1 MKTWEPFEAGRV
13 IADDEGKVLFNVQ
26 PGSVIGAPSEGGEL
40 ASLLITSNDIE
51 SSYELQDRVMAA
63 LRTQEL
69 ERAESRQIVPGPD
82 GRDYIEL
89 TRHSNGKKSVMEI
102 KWLDGKPK
110 EEEIE
115 LIKAKLIELANEF
128 SAK

>member
-26 PGSVIGAPSEGGEL
+26 PGSVIGAPPERGEL

-51 SSYELQDRVMAA
+51 SSYDLQDRVMAA

-69 ERAESRQIVPGPD
+69 ERAKNRQVFPGPD
-82 GRDYIEL
+82 GTDYIEY
-89 TRHSNGKKSVMEI
+89 TRHSDGAKSVMEI

-110 EEEIE
+110 DEEIA
-115 LIKAKLIELANEF
+115 LIVAKLKELAKEL
-128 SAK
+128 S